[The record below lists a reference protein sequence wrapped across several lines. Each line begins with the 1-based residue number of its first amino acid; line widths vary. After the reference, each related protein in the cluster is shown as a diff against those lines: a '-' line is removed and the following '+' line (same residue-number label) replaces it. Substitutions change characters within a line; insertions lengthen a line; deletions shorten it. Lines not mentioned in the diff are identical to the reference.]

1 MMKCDITD
9 KTPSLEFHCMD
20 LHMCIYLYRPF
31 KHKSAVRSNRYILYR
46 IAVLQKMFFD
56 KPEKTCWV
64 VQIQTSLILL
74 PSHFRTLWGS
84 WEFIEIMEETYPQRL
99 VNDEPAEFHHP
110 NPHLRLKSSF
120 MISEQ

>member
-20 LHMCIYLYRPF
+20 PHMCIYLYQPF
-31 KHKSAVRSNRYILYR
+31 KHKSVVRSNRYILYR
-46 IAVLQKMFFD
+46 IAVLQNMFFD
-56 KPEKTCWV
+56 KPKKTCWV
-64 VQIQTSLILL
+64 VQIQTLLILL

-84 WEFIEIMEETYPQRL
+84 WEFMEIMEETNPQWL

-110 NPHLRLKSSF
+110 NRHLRLKSSF